1 MKIFNLGALESGT
14 ATVLVIHTFIPTLA
28 ELARHN
34 YKSKLAEAGLETNQ
48 VCYLSLFDQKPS
60 KIGVVELRL
69 KMLELEELLKVSN
82 INVIVDCTSSYDEKL
97 KKYSSGLIFSKIF
110 GKDVSLWN
118 SRGVFVHKGGAGSFK
133 WLCGFRSESAGR
145 EAGKKQVVDS
155 EFVVDFDKANIITI
169 TDGIEA
175 KEVFRKLYA
184 ENEAVFYDT
193 ETSCLRWEQVGAK
206 VLTVQ
211 LTGNSD
217 KNTSYV
223 FAIDHK
229 DIVTTNNLKKV
240 VGQGL
245 KWILESGKKIFI
257 HNSNFDILWTR
268 KHLCPDLD
276 FYKVNIWDT
285 MIIYHF
291 LTNSIYDVKLG
302 LKESAFIT
310 GTAQDWESDLGEA
323 KKEICARDKLKLDDF
338 SYELF
343 EPEMLI
349 RYAGLDTIV
358 LAYYWDML
366 KRLNEEHPARVEV
379 DIIQETWKDNWQS
392 IMQSIEYQIWVGM
405 PFDIKVAKKQLKEHN
420 ETIIRL
426 TQEILDDENTKKA
439 MRLVN
444 SRNFEKAKL
453 AYQKKCEEAQ
463 AKGKE
468 FKGAKPDFAL
478 EKYGSISFVEEFNP
492 ASLAHKRI
500 LFFEVLNLPILG
512 KTDGGAP
519 ACGAGE
525 MLEYCDKF
533 PQHKVL
539 ANFGQITK
547 INKECGTYLE
557 PFIELAE
564 TAFDGRIRTN
574 FVPLNKS
581 LRMRASAPTLLNL
594 PKTDFKKCVQEA
606 NGNFIYQIDYSA
618 LEAILS
624 LNSTEDEARLAQYLA
639 GVQDIHS
646 VNAII
651 AGKAVGDIRFEKFDV
666 TKPEDIAYVKSNFP
680 KERQDAKGSLTFL
693 LQYLGSYLG
702 IKAGLKVTDEVA
714 KNIYNGYWDTYLGE
728 KKFIIEATRK
738 MSTQGYIKF
747 FGSGVILTPDIELD
761 PFEPENLKKIRTPF
775 NAIHQSGAFLTLQA
789 MDRVQR
795 RFFGT
800 EGFMPFVSVYD
811 SAIYSCRD
819 EDAIAIREAFL
830 EEMTKPYKDKQRVML
845 KADSEIGS
853 SYKAERAFEGTNE
866 ELVQILK
873 EMRNK

>member
-1 MKIFNLGALESGT
+1 MKIFNLGALENGT

-48 VCYLSLFDQKPS
+48 VAYLSLFDQKPN
-60 KIGVVELRL
+60 KVGVAEIRL
-69 KMLELEELLKVSN
+69 KMLELEELLKVIN
-82 INVIVDCTSSYDEKL
+82 INVIIDETSFRDDKG
-97 KKYSSGLIFSKIF
+97 KYSFGLIFSKIF
-110 GKDVSLWN
+110 GKDTTLWN

-133 WLCGFRSESAGR
+133 WLCGFRGITVGR

-169 TDGIEA
+169 TDGLEA

-211 LTGNSD
+211 LTGGNN
-217 KNTSYV
+217 KYTSYV
-223 FAIDHK
+223 FPIDHK
-229 DIVTTNNLKKV
+229 DITTSNNLKKV

-257 HNSNFDILWTR
+257 HNANFDLLWTR
-268 KHLCPDLD
+268 KQLCPDLD

-302 LKESAFIT
+302 LKESAFVN
-310 GTAQDWESDLGEA
+310 GTASDWESDLGEA
-323 KKEICARDKLKLDDF
+323 KKEICARDKLKLDEF

-343 EPEMLI
+343 DPEMLI

-358 LAYYWDML
+358 LAFYWDML
-366 KRLNEEHPARVEV
+366 QRLNEEHPARVEV
-379 DIIQETWKDNWQS
+379 DILEETWKTQWMP
-392 IMQSIEYQIWVGM
+392 IMQSIHYQIWVGM
-405 PFDIKVAKKQLKEHN
+405 PFDIEVAKKQLKEHS
-420 ETIIRL
+420 ETVVRL
-426 TQEILDDENTKKA
+426 TQEILEDEDTKKA
-439 MRLVN
+439 MNIIN

-453 AYQKKCEEAQ
+453 TYQKKWDEAQ

-468 FKGAKPDFAL
+468 FKGAKPDFSQ

-492 ASLAHKRI
+492 ASLAHKRT
-500 LFFEVLNLPILG
+500 LFFETLNLPILG

-525 MLEYCDKF
+525 MLEYCDRF

-557 PFIELAE
+557 PFIKLAE

-594 PKTDFKKCVQEA
+594 PKTDFKKCVKEA

-666 TKPEDIAYVKSNFP
+666 TNPEDIAYVKSNFP

-761 PFEPENLKKIRTPF
+761 PFEPENLKRIRTPF
-775 NAIHQSGAFLTLQA
+775 NSIHQSGAFLTLQA

-795 RFFGT
+795 RFFDT
-800 EGFMPFVSVYD
+800 EGFMPFVSIYD

-830 EEMTKPYKDKQRVML
+830 EEMTKPYKENQVVML
-845 KADSEIGS
+845 KADTELGK
-853 SYKAERAFEGTNE
+853 SYKAERAFEGNE
-866 ELVQILK
+866 KELKQILK
-873 EMRNK
+873 EMRNN

>member
-48 VCYLSLFDQKPS
+48 VAYLSLFDQKPS
-60 KIGVVELRL
+60 KIGVVELRQ

-110 GKDVSLWN
+110 GKDTTLWN
-118 SRGVFVHKGGAGSFK
+118 SRGVFVHKSVAGSFK
-133 WLCGFRSESAGR
+133 WLCGFRGITVGR

-175 KEVFRKLYA
+175 KEVFRKLYV
-184 ENEAVFYDT
+184 ENEEIFYDT

-211 LTGNSD
+211 LTGGND
-217 KNTSYV
+217 KYTSYV
-223 FAIDHK
+223 FPIDHK
-229 DIVTTNNLKKV
+229 DIATSNNLKKV

-245 KWILESGKKIFI
+245 KWILESGKRIFI
-257 HNSNFDILWTR
+257 HNANFDLLWTR

-302 LKESAFIT
+302 LKESAFVK
-310 GTAQDWESDLGEA
+310 GTASDWESDLGEA
-323 KKEICARDKLKLDDF
+323 KKEICARDKLKLDEF

-358 LAYYWDML
+358 LAFYWDML
-366 KRLNEEHPARVEV
+366 QRLNEEHPARVEV
-379 DIIQETWKDNWQS
+379 DILEETWKTQWMP
-392 IMQSIEYQIWVGM
+392 IMQSIHYQIWVGM
-405 PFDIKVAKKQLKEHN
+405 PFDIEVAKKQLKEHN
-420 ETIIRL
+420 ETVVRL
-426 TQEILDDENTKKA
+426 TQEILEDEDTKKA
-439 MRLVN
+439 MNIIN

-453 AYQKKCEEAQ
+453 TYQKKCDEAQ

-468 FKGAKPDFAL
+468 FKGAKPDFSQ

-492 ASLAHKRI
+492 ASLAHKRT
-500 LFFEVLNLPILG
+500 LFFETLNLPILG

-594 PKTDFKKCVQEA
+594 PKTDFKKCVKEA

-651 AGKAVGDIRFEKFDV
+651 AGKATGDSRFDKFDV
-666 TKPEDIAYVKSNFP
+666 TKPEDVAYVKSTFP
-680 KERQDAKGSLTFL
+680 KERGEAKSTLTFL

-761 PFEPENLKKIRTPF
+761 PFEPENLKRIRTPF

-819 EDAIAIREAFL
+819 KDAIAIRSAFL
-830 EEMTKPYKDKQRVML
+830 EEMTKPYKENQVVML
-845 KADSEIGS
+845 KADTEIGK
-853 SYKAERAFEGTNE
+853 SYKAERAFEGTEE
-866 ELVQILK
+866 ELLQILK
-873 EMRNK
+873 EMRNN

>member
-1 MKIFNLGALESGT
+1 
-14 ATVLVIHTFIPTLA
+14 
-28 ELARHN
+28 
-34 YKSKLAEAGLETNQ
+34 
-48 VCYLSLFDQKPS
+48 
-60 KIGVVELRL
+60 
-69 KMLELEELLKVSN
+69 
-82 INVIVDCTSSYDEKL
+82 
-97 KKYSSGLIFSKIF
+97 
-110 GKDVSLWN
+110 
-118 SRGVFVHKGGAGSFK
+118 
-133 WLCGFRSESAGR
+133 
-145 EAGKKQVVDS
+145 
-155 EFVVDFDKANIITI
+155 
-169 TDGIEA
+169 
-175 KEVFRKLYA
+175 
-184 ENEAVFYDT
+184 
-193 ETSCLRWEQVGAK
+193 
-206 VLTVQ
+206 
-211 LTGNSD
+211 
-217 KNTSYV
+217 
-223 FAIDHK
+223 
-229 DIVTTNNLKKV
+229 
-240 VGQGL
+240 
-245 KWILESGKKIFI
+245 
-257 HNSNFDILWTR
+257 
-268 KHLCPDLD
+268 
-276 FYKVNIWDT
+276 
-285 MIIYHF
+285 
-291 LTNSIYDVKLG
+291 
-302 LKESAFIT
+302 
-310 GTAQDWESDLGEA
+310 
-323 KKEICARDKLKLDDF
+323 
-338 SYELF
+338 
-343 EPEMLI
+343 
-349 RYAGLDTIV
+349 
-358 LAYYWDML
+358 
-366 KRLNEEHPARVEV
+366 
-379 DIIQETWKDNWQS
+379 
-392 IMQSIEYQIWVGM
+392 
-405 PFDIKVAKKQLKEHN
+405 
-420 ETIIRL
+420 
-426 TQEILDDENTKKA
+426 

>member
-1 MKIFNLGALESGT
+1 MKIFNQGALENGT

-34 YKSKLAEAGLETNQ
+34 YKNKLAEAGLETNQ
-48 VCYLSLFDQKPS
+48 VCYLSLFDQKPN
-60 KIGVVELRL
+60 KVGVVELRQ

-82 INVIVDCTSSYDEKL
+82 INVIVDETSFRDDKG
-97 KKYSSGLIFSKIF
+97 KYSSGLIFSKIF
-110 GKDVSLWN
+110 GKDVALWN

-133 WLCGFRSESAGR
+133 WLCGFRSVSVGR
-145 EAGKKQVVDS
+145 EAEKKQVVDS
-155 EFVVDFDKANIITI
+155 EFVVDFDKANIVTI
-169 TDGIEA
+169 TDGLEA

-211 LTGNSD
+211 LTGGND
-217 KNTSYV
+217 KYTSYV
-223 FAIDHK
+223 FPVDHK
-229 DIVTTNNLKKV
+229 DISISNNLKKV

-245 KWILESGKKIFI
+245 KWILESGKRIFI
-257 HNSNFDILWTR
+257 HNANFDLLWTR
-268 KHLCPDLD
+268 KHLCQDLD

-302 LKESAFIT
+302 LKESAFVN
-310 GTAQDWESDLGEA
+310 GTASDWESDLGEA
-323 KKEICARDKLKLDDF
+323 KKEICARDKLKLDEF

-358 LAYYWDML
+358 LAFYWDML
-366 KRLNEEHPARVEV
+366 QRLNEEHPARVEV
-379 DIIQETWKDNWQS
+379 DILEETWGTQWKP
-392 IMQSIEYQIWVGM
+392 IMQSIHYQIWAGM
-405 PFDIKVAKKQLKEHN
+405 PFDIEVAKKQLKEHN
-420 ETIIRL
+420 ETVARL
-426 TQEILDDENTKKA
+426 TQEILEDEDTKKA
-439 MRLVN
+439 MNIIN

-453 AYQKKCEEAQ
+453 TYQKKCDEAQ

-468 FKGAKPDFAL
+468 FKGAKPDFSQ

-492 ASLAHKRI
+492 ASLAHKRT
-500 LFFEVLNLPILG
+500 LFFETLNLPVLG

-594 PKTDFKKCVQEA
+594 PKTDFKKCVKEA

-618 LEAILS
+618 L
-624 LNSTEDEARLAQYLA
+624 
-639 GVQDIHS
+639 
-646 VNAII
+646 
-651 AGKAVGDIRFEKFDV
+651 
-666 TKPEDIAYVKSNFP
+666 
-680 KERQDAKGSLTFL
+680 
-693 LQYLGSYLG
+693 
-702 IKAGLKVTDEVA
+702 
-714 KNIYNGYWDTYLGE
+714 
-728 KKFIIEATRK
+728 
-738 MSTQGYIKF
+738 
-747 FGSGVILTPDIELD
+747 
-761 PFEPENLKKIRTPF
+761 
-775 NAIHQSGAFLTLQA
+775 
-789 MDRVQR
+789 
-795 RFFGT
+795 
-800 EGFMPFVSVYD
+800 
-811 SAIYSCRD
+811 
-819 EDAIAIREAFL
+819 
-830 EEMTKPYKDKQRVML
+830 
-845 KADSEIGS
+845 
-853 SYKAERAFEGTNE
+853 
-866 ELVQILK
+866 
-873 EMRNK
+873 

>member
-1 MKIFNLGALESGT
+1 MKIFNLGALENGT

-48 VCYLSLFDQKPS
+48 VCYLSLFDSKPS
-60 KIGVVELRL
+60 KVGVVELRL

-82 INVIVDCTSSYDEKL
+82 INVIIDETSFRDDKG
-97 KKYSSGLIFSKIF
+97 KYSFGLIFSKIF
-110 GKDVSLWN
+110 GKDTTLWN
-118 SRGVFVHKGGAGSFK
+118 SRGVFVHKSVAGSFK

-145 EAGKKQVVDS
+145 EARKKQVVDS

-169 TDGIEA
+169 TDGLKA

-211 LTGNSD
+211 LTGGND
-217 KNTSYV
+217 KYTSYV
-223 FAIDHK
+223 FPIDHK
-229 DIVTTNNLKKV
+229 DIATSNNLKKV

-245 KWILESGKKIFI
+245 KWILESGKRIFI
-257 HNSNFDILWTR
+257 HNANFDLLWTR

-291 LTNSIYDVKLG
+291 LTNSIHDVKLG
-302 LKESAFIT
+302 LKESAFVN
-310 GTAQDWESDLGEA
+310 GTASDWESDLGEA
-323 KKEICARDKLKLDDF
+323 KKEICARDKLKLDEF

-358 LAYYWDML
+358 LAFYWDML
-366 KRLNEEHPARVEV
+366 QRLNEEHPARVEV
-379 DIIQETWKDNWQS
+379 DILEETWKTQWMP
-392 IMQSIEYQIWVGM
+392 IMQSIHYQIWVGM
-405 PFDIKVAKKQLKEHN
+405 PFDIEVAKKQLKEHN
-420 ETIIRL
+420 ETVVRL
-426 TQEILDDENTKKA
+426 TQEILEDEDTKKA
-439 MRLVN
+439 MNIIN

-453 AYQKKCEEAQ
+453 TYQKKCDEAQ

-468 FKGAKPDFAL
+468 FKGVKPDFSQ

-492 ASLAHKRI
+492 ASLAHKRT
-500 LFFEVLNLPILG
+500 LFFETLNLPILG

-594 PKTDFKKCVQEA
+594 PKTDFKKCVKEA

-651 AGKAVGDIRFEKFDV
+651 AGKATGDSRFDKFDV
-666 TKPEDIAYVKSNFP
+666 TKPEDVAYVKSTFP
-680 KERQDAKGSLTFL
+680 KERGEAKSTLTFL

-761 PFEPENLKKIRTPF
+761 PFEPENLKRIRTPF

-830 EEMTKPYKDKQRVML
+830 EEMTKPYKENQVVML
-845 KADSEIGS
+845 KADTEIGF
-853 SYKAERAFEGTNE
+853 SYKSERDFEGSDE
-866 ELVQILK
+866 ELLQILK
-873 EMRNK
+873 EMRNT

>member
-1 MKIFNLGALESGT
+1 MKIFNLTALENGT

-34 YKSKLAEAGLETNQ
+34 YKSKLVEAGLETTQ
-48 VCYLSLFDQKPS
+48 VAYISLFSEKPS
-60 KIGVVELRL
+60 KVGVAEIRL

-82 INVIVDCTSSYDEKL
+82 INVIIDETSFRDDKG
-97 KKYSSGLIFSKIF
+97 KYSFGLIFSKIF
-110 GKDVSLWN
+110 GKDTTLWN

-133 WLCGFRSESAGR
+133 WLCGFRSVSVGR

-169 TDGIEA
+169 TDGVEA

-211 LTGNSD
+211 LTGGND
-217 KNTSYV
+217 KYTSYV
-223 FAIDHK
+223 FPIDHK
-229 DIVTTNNLKKV
+229 DISTSNNLKKV

-245 KWILESGKKIFI
+245 KWLLESGKRIFI
-257 HNSNFDILWTR
+257 HNANFDLLWSR

-302 LKESAFIT
+302 LKESAFVN
-310 GTAQDWESDLGEA
+310 GTASDWESDLGEA
-323 KKEICARDKLKLDDF
+323 KKEICARDKLKLDEF

-358 LAYYWDML
+358 LAFYWDML
-366 KRLNEEHPARVEV
+366 QRLNEEHPARVEV
-379 DIIQETWKDNWQS
+379 NILEETWKTQWMP
-392 IMQSIEYQIWVGM
+392 IMQSIHYQIWVGM
-405 PFDIKVAKKQLKEHN
+405 PFDIEVAKKQLKEHN
-420 ETIIRL
+420 ETVARL
-426 TQEILDDENTKKA
+426 TQEILEDEDTKKA
-439 MRLVN
+439 MNIIN

-453 AYQKKCEEAQ
+453 AYQKKCDEAQ

-468 FKGAKPDFAL
+468 FKGAKPDFSQ

-492 ASLAHKRI
+492 ASLAHKRT
-500 LFFEVLNLPILG
+500 LFFETLNLPILG

-525 MLEYCDKF
+525 MLEYCDRF

-594 PKTDFKKCVQEA
+594 PKTDFKKCVKEA

-639 GVQDIHS
+639 GIEDIHS

-761 PFEPENLKKIRTPF
+761 PFEPENLKRIRTPF

-830 EEMTKPYKDKQRVML
+830 EEMTKPYKENQVVML
-845 KADSEIGS
+845 KADTEIGK
-853 SYKAERAFEGTNE
+853 SYKSEGAFEGTEE
-866 ELVQILK
+866 ELLQILK
-873 EMRNK
+873 EMRNS

>member
-1 MKIFNLGALESGT
+1 MKIYNEKSMQEGT
-14 ATVLVIHTFIPTLA
+14 TTVLVLHSFIGTLSD
-28 ELARHN
+28 LAKHN

-60 KIGVVELRL
+60 KVGVAEIRL

-82 INVIVDCTSSYDEKL
+82 INVIIDCTSSYDEKL

-110 GKDVSLWN
+110 GKDVSLWAD
-118 SRGVFVHKGGAGSFK
+118 RGVFVHKGGAGSFK
-133 WLCGFRSESAGR
+133 WICGFRGITVGR

-169 TDGIEA
+169 TDGLEA

-184 ENEAVFYDT
+184 ENEEIYYDT

-211 LTGNSD
+211 LTGGND
-217 KNTSYV
+217 KYTSYV
-223 FAIDHK
+223 FPIDHK
-229 DIVTTNNLKKV
+229 DIVTSNNLKKV

-245 KWILESGKKIFI
+245 KWILESGKRIFI
-257 HNSNFDILWTR
+257 HNANFDLLWSR

-291 LTNSIYDVKLG
+291 LTNSIYKVELG
-302 LKESAFIT
+302 LKESAFIN
-310 GTAQDWESDLGEA
+310 GVAPDWELDLEEA
-323 KKEICARDKLKLDDF
+323 KKEICTRDKLNLDEF

-343 EPEMLI
+343 KPELLI

-358 LAYYWDML
+358 LAFYWDML
-366 KRLNEEHPARVEV
+366 QRLNEEHPARVEV
-379 DIIQETWKDNWQS
+379 DILEETWRTQWMP
-392 IMQSIEYQIWVGM
+392 IMQSIQYQILAGM
-405 PFDIKVAKKQLKEHN
+405 PFDIETAKKQLKEHSV
-420 ETIIRL
+420 TIARL
-426 TQEILDDENTKKA
+426 TQEIVEDADTKKA
-439 MRLVN
+439 MSIIN

-453 AYQKKCEEAQ
+453 AYQEKCEEAK

-468 FKGAKPDFAL
+468 FKGAKPDL
-478 EKYGSISFVEEFNP
+478 SQGKYGNISFVEEFKP
-492 ASLAHKRI
+492 TSLAHKRI
-500 LFFEVLNLPILG
+500 LFFETLNLPILG
-512 KTDGGAP
+512 KTKGGVP
-519 ACGAGE
+519 ACGAKE
-525 MLEYCDKF
+525 MLVYCDKF
-533 PQHKVL
+533 PQYKVL
-539 ANFGQITK
+539 LHFGQITK
-547 INKECGTYLE
+547 INKECGTYLK
-557 PFIELAE
+557 PFIQLAE

-574 FVPLNKS
+574 FMPLNKS

-594 PKTDFKKCVQEA
+594 PKTDFKKCVKEA
-606 NGNFIYQIDYSA
+606 NGNFVYQIDYSA

-651 AGKAVGDIRFEKFDV
+651 AGKAVGDVRFDKFDV

-680 KERQDAKGSLTFL
+680 KERQDAKGNLTFL

-728 KKFIIEATRK
+728 KEFILEATKK

-747 FGSGVILTPDIELD
+747 FGSGVILTPNIELD
-761 PFEPENLKKIRTPF
+761 PFEPENLERIRTPF

-800 EGFMPFVSVYD
+800 EGFLPFVSVYD

-830 EEMTKPYKDKQRVML
+830 EEMTKPYKENQVVML
-845 KADSEIGS
+845 KADTEIGK
-853 SYKAERAFEGTNE
+853 SYKSERDFEGSDE
-866 ELVQILK
+866 ELLQILK
-873 EMRNK
+873 EMRNS

>member
-1 MKIFNLGALESGT
+1 MKIFNLTALENGT

-48 VCYLSLFDQKPS
+48 VAYLSLFSEKPS
-60 KIGVVELRL
+60 KVGVAELRL
-69 KMLELEELLKVSN
+69 AMLELEELLKVSN

-97 KKYSSGLIFSKIF
+97 KKYSSGLIFNKIF

-133 WLCGFRSESAGR
+133 WLCGFRSDSAGR

-155 EFVVDFDKANIITI
+155 EFVVDFDKANIVTI
-169 TDGIEA
+169 TDGLEA

-184 ENEAVFYDT
+184 ENEEIFYDT

-211 LTGNSD
+211 LTGGND
-217 KNTSYV
+217 KYTSYV
-223 FAIDHK
+223 FPIDHK
-229 DIVTTNNLKKV
+229 DIVTSNNLKKV

-257 HNSNFDILWTR
+257 HNANFDLLWTR

-302 LKESAFIT
+302 LKESAFVN
-310 GTAQDWESDLGEA
+310 GTASDWESDLGEA
-323 KKEICARDKLKLDDF
+323 KKEICARDKLKLDEF

-358 LAYYWDML
+358 LAFYWDML
-366 KRLNEEHPARVEV
+366 QRLNEEHPARVEV
-379 DIIQETWKDNWQS
+379 NILEETWKTQWMP
-392 IMQSIEYQIWVGM
+392 IMQSIHYQIWVGM
-405 PFDIKVAKKQLKEHN
+405 PFDVEVAKKQLKEHN
-420 ETIIRL
+420 ETVIRL
-426 TQEILDDENTKKA
+426 TQEILEDEDTKKA
-439 MRLVN
+439 MNIIN

-453 AYQKKCEEAQ
+453 TYQKKCEEAQ

-468 FKGAKPDFAL
+468 FKGAKPDFSQ
-478 EKYGSISFVEEFNP
+478 EKYGSINFVEEFNP
-492 ASLAHKRI
+492 ASLAHKRT

-512 KTDGGAP
+512 RTDGGAP

-594 PKTDFKKCVQEA
+594 PKTDFKKCVKEA

-639 GVQDIHS
+639 GIEDIHS

-651 AGKAVGDIRFEKFDV
+651 AGKATGDSRFDKFDV
-666 TKPEDIAYVKSNFP
+666 TKPEDVAYVKSNFP
-680 KERQDAKGSLTFL
+680 KERGEAKGSLTFL

-714 KNIYNGYWDTYLGE
+714 KNIYNGYWDTYLSE

-761 PFEPENLKKIRTPF
+761 PFEPENLKRIRTPF
-775 NAIHQSGAFLTLQA
+775 NSIHQSGAFLTLQA

-800 EGFMPFVSVYD
+800 EGFLPFVSIYD

-819 EDAIAIREAFL
+819 EDAIAIRSAFL
-830 EEMTKPYKDKQRVML
+830 EEMTKPYKENQVVML
-845 KADSEIGS
+845 KADTEIGK
-853 SYKAERAFEGTNE
+853 SYKSERDFEGSDE
-866 ELVQILK
+866 ELLQILK
-873 EMRNK
+873 EMRNS